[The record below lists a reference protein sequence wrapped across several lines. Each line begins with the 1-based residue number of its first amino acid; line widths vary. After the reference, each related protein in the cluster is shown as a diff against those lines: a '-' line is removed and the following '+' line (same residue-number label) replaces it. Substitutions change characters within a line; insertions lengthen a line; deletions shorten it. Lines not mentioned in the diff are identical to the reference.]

1 MSLFERTRRAVNER
15 LDHLSAGYDG
25 FRVAGDTVELT
36 DEEFALARE
45 RAEDGRVGGA
55 SACVLD
61 GDRVL
66 LVRTRESAGAWGV
79 PGAAATPGEQLEAAA
94 TRAVRDATGVTC
106 TVSDLY
112 QVRRRRTVAADD
124 PDGPTIHSLW
134 AFFDADYDAGTP
146 TPAGDDVTATE
157 WWQSPPDVVHPVVQ
171 SRVHEWA
178 TDHDR
183 AQRP

>member
-15 LDHLSAGYDG
+15 LDRLSEGYDG

-66 LVRTRESAGAWGV
+66 LVRTRETAGAWGV
-79 PGAAATPGEQLEAAA
+79 PGAAANPSERLETAA
-94 TRAVRDATGVTC
+94 TRAVRDAAGVTC
-106 TVSDLY
+106 TVTDLY

-134 AFFDADYDAGTP
+134 AFFDADYDAGDP
-146 TPAGDDVTATE
+146 APAGEDVTAAE
-157 WWQSPPDVVHPVVQ
+157 WWRSPPDVVRPVVQ
-171 SRVHEWA
+171 SRVREWA
-178 TDHDR
+178 TGGGR
-183 AQRP
+183 AKRP